1 MLSKINPLDAGIM
14 TTMAVHSGMP
24 FIVVD
29 HKFMPLII
37 TLTQFYSSNIEDP
50 SEHAVHEGY
59 LTSKDGEFSKLVFS
73 MDLSNLKEDEECRG
87 LSNSELSEF
96 LGYSELPKVLEVV
109 GLIKGWHINDVMFLI
124 DAEKVHDLLGI

>member
-1 MLSKINPLDAGIM
+1 MISKINTVDAGIM
-14 TTMAVHSGMP
+14 TMMAAHSGMP

-29 HKFMPLII
+29 YEFMPLIR
-37 TLTQFYSSNIEDP
+37 TLPQFYNSNIEDP
-50 SEHAVHEGY
+50 SEHVLHEGY

-73 MDLSNLKEDEECRG
+73 MDLSNLKEDEECRE

-109 GLIKGWHINDVMFLI
+109 GSIKGWHINDVMFLI
-124 DAEKVHDLLGI
+124 DAEKVHELLGI